1 MKKIVVEVIKL
12 IVLDLALNL
21 VTYLIKNFTHTE
33 ITEFMSYI
41 IYLVKNSIIIYV
53 GIKIFWKNLEL
64 ETVKKIALTFMM
76 ITIVYNVFDVVKSI
90 ADYEQS
96 LSIDFSNRTIEY
108 DETLTQRERKELE
121 EVSETVRKAGQ
132 NIQKYLEENREE
144 YYAQLIRAYVVIYSI
159 IVIVLYCFVAP
170 KWFEIQKEKEKKNPT
185 FDFYKE

>member
-41 IYLVKNSIIIYV
+41 IYLVKNIIIIYV

-121 EVSETVRKAGQ
+121 GVSETVRKAGQ
-132 NIQKYLEENREE
+132 NIQKYLEEN
-144 YYAQLIRAYVVIYSI
+144 
-159 IVIVLYCFVAP
+159 
-170 KWFEIQKEKEKKNPT
+170 
-185 FDFYKE
+185 